1 MTALARS
8 ATRKS
13 MTPAAVSPILVQLFA
28 MPLAASTTIYQ
39 GAMVALDQSGNLTNA
54 SADNSL
60 RVVGVLDAPTVD
72 NSAGIAGALTAV
84 PTRGA
89 FYFVNSAT
97 TDAITDADLGRACYV
112 VDNNTVARTSAL
124 GVRPVAGRVIGVD
137 DNGVLVELGALLD
150 PQSDADILVLANADL
165 SAKQFHFVDLANN
178 SGVAAA
184 VACTAA
190 GQRIVGIVQN
200 APASGAV
207 AVIRP
212 VGCGRTSKCIAGG
225 AITAGDTLGTK
236 NDGRAKTGV
245 ASSVS
250 GAATVGS
257 NGGGV
262 ALSTTSSNG
271 DVFTVLL
278 TSFGLPPTTA
288 A

>member
-8 ATRKS
+8 AARKS
-13 MTPAAVSPILVQLFA
+13 MTPSAVSPILVALFA
-28 MPLAASTTIYQ
+28 MPVAASTTIYQ
-39 GAMVALDQSGNLTNA
+39 GAMVALNQSGYLVNA

-60 RVVGVLDAPTVD
+60 RVVGMLDGPTVD
-72 NSAGIAGALTAV
+72 NGAGAAGDLSAL

-97 TDAITDADLGRACYV
+97 TDAVTDADLGRACYV
-112 VDNNTVARTSAL
+112 VDNNTVSRTSAL

-150 PQSDADILVLANADL
+150 PQNDADVLILANANL
-165 SAKQFHFVDLANN
+165 TAKQFHLMDLANN
-178 SGVAAA
+178 SGAAA
-184 VACTAA
+184 VVACTAA
-190 GQRIVGIVQN
+190 GQRIAGILQN

-207 AVIRP
+207 AVLRP
-212 VGCGRTSKCIAGG
+212 LGCGRMSKCIAGG
-225 AITAGDTLGTK
+225 AITAGDTIGTK

-250 GAATVGS
+250 GATTVGS
-257 NGGGV
+257 NAGGI
-262 ALSTTSSNG
+262 ALSTTSSDG

-278 TSFGLPPTTA
+278 SSFGLPPTTA

>member
-89 FYFVNSAT
+89 FYLANSAT
-97 TDAITDADLGRACYV
+97 TDAITDGDLGRACYV
-112 VDNNTVARTSAL
+112 VDNNTVARTSSL
-124 GVRPVAGRVIGVD
+124 GTRPVAGRVIGVD